1 MGIDVH
7 SAHRM
12 DISPDARSALTS
24 HSEGMASNVT
34 MRQRSAPIT
43 DLYDSA
49 CELLY
54 AAQQVRATASQRG
67 ATPALAATTGCVDAA
82 LNALAEAIS
91 TMRRTAAAELS
102 ATSDGNTA
110 LVVEREFAALADA
123 LRLAQAVCDQT
134 RARTAPA
141 PAQLSLA

>member
-24 HSEGMASNVT
+24 HSEGMASNAT

-54 AAQQVRATASQRG
+54 AAQQVHATASQRG
-67 ATPALAATTGCVDAA
+67 ATPALAATLGCVDAA
-82 LNALAEAIS
+82 LDALAEAIS
-91 TMRRTAAAELS
+91 TMRRTAAVELS
-102 ATSDGNTA
+102 A
-110 LVVEREFAALADA
+110 
-123 LRLAQAVCDQT
+123 
-134 RARTAPA
+134 APA
-141 PAQLSLA
+141 LAQLSLA